1 MHPGLAFKRMLVLTR
16 PWALPNFGLGLVVLQ
31 RHSLL
36 PRMILHLVPGRTR
49 NYRQGV
55 LHERCICTLFD
66 GDCVHIYN
74 LIYVHSQDQQ
84 EVHVHQYITLPFC
97 NTTKEVIRGC

>member
-49 NYRQGV
+49 NYCRKATREM
-55 LHERCICTLFD
+55 HM
-66 GDCVHIYN
+66 
-74 LIYVHSQDQQ
+74 
-84 EVHVHQYITLPFC
+84 HVILW
-97 NTTKEVIRGC
+97 